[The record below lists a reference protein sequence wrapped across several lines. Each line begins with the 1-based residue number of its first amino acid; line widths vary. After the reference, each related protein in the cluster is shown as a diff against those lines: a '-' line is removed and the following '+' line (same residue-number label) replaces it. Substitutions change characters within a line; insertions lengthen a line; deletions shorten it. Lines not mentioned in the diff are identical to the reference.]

1 MKAFAPV
8 VWPSVI
14 LMPAELR
21 RNEGLGS
28 WLHRRKY
35 KSAGQTAIVFDDYR
49 MTYDELDQRVDALAN
64 ALAIEGVGAGDHVA
78 FLGENHPAFL
88 ETLFAAAQLG
98 AVTVALNA
106 RLAAAEIAYM
116 LGDSATT
123 TLIYLDVL
131 STTVEE
137 ALRVQ
142 PIERVIQVQTAGQAR
157 LSGTPRRLNF
167 EDLIVSSRP
176 NYIETTVTLDD
187 PALILYTSGTTG
199 RPKGAVLTH
208 GNLTWNTF
216 NVLVDYDYVSD
227 DVSLMISPMY
237 HVAALSMGVLPTLLK
252 GGAIVLESKFDAGQV
267 LRLIE
272 MHGVTTLNG
281 VPTTFQLLCDHED
294 WLSTDIG
301 TLRKL
306 TCGGS
311 PIAGRVSEEFEK
323 RGLAF
328 SAGYGM
334 TETSPGITSV
344 SAAQSKVSPGSTGV
358 PHFFVDMRI
367 EGALNGA
374 AGGIGEIQVVG
385 RNVFDGYWN
394 NPDETAQ
401 SFTED
406 GWFKT
411 GDLGFIDDKHFLHL
425 SGRSKDM
432 IISGAENIYP
442 AEIEAIIIELPQ
454 VAAAAVVGFEDD
466 RWGEV
471 PWAFISLKPG
481 HVLTDI
487 DVLNHLSSRLGRY
500 KLPKRVLILDALP
513 ATATGKVRKAELKA
527 IYSVVKSP

>member
-1 MKAFAPV
+1 MR
-8 VWPSVI
+8 
-14 LMPAELR
+14 AEHA

-35 KSAGQTAIVFDDYR
+35 KSAGQTAIVFDDR
-49 MTYDELDQRVDALAN
+49 LTTYDELDRRVDALAN
-64 ALAIEGVGAGDHVA
+64 ALAADGVCAGDHVA
-78 FLGENHPAFL
+78 FVGENHPAFL
-88 ETLFAAAQLG
+88 EMLFAVAQLG

-116 LGDSATT
+116 LGDSAST
-123 TLIYLDVL
+123 TLVYIDVL
-131 STTVEE
+131 APIVDEI
-137 ALRVQ
+137 LRLQ
-142 PIERVIQVQTAGQAR
+142 PIDRVIRVRTAEHPEAAGDGSEHRDFDTVVA
-157 LSGTPRRLNF
+157 SGEP
-167 EDLIVSSRP
+167 E
-176 NYIETTVTLDD
+176 YIETTVTLEH

-252 GGAIVLESKFDAGQV
+252 GGAIVLEPKFDAGRA
-267 LRLIE
+267 LRIIE
-272 MHGVTTLNG
+272 EYGVTTLNG
-281 VPTTFQLLCDHED
+281 VPTTFQLLCDHEN
-294 WLSTDIG
+294 WHSTDIS

-311 PIAGRVSEEFEK
+311 PIAARVSDEFEK
-323 RGLAF
+323 CGLAF

-344 SAAQSKVSPGSTGV
+344 SAAQSKASPGSTGL
-358 PHFFVDMRI
+358 PHFFVDMRV
-367 EGALNGA
+367 EGAADDA
-374 AGGIGEIQVVG
+374 AGRIGEIQVVG
-385 RNVFDGYWN
+385 RNVFDSYWN
-394 NPDETAQ
+394 NPDETAR

-406 GWFKT
+406 GWFMT
-411 GDLGFIDDKHFLHL
+411 GDLGYFDEKHFVHL

-442 AEIEAIIIELPQ
+442 AEIESVIVELPQ
-454 VAAAAVVGFEDD
+454 VAVAAVVGFADD

-471 PWAFISLKPG
+471 PWAFLTLKPG
-481 HVLTDI
+481 HSLTEV
-487 DVLNHLSSRLGRY
+487 DVLEHLSTRLGRY

-513 ATATGKVRKAELKA
+513 MTATGKVRKAEIKA
-527 IYSVVKSP
+527 AYPRGDAT